1 MVIENIWLTNIDKKQ
16 RKDLIN
22 GILIKGSVIVGCLDE
37 HLFYSIVKSSTIETL
52 VFIRKL
58 NHRLSKF

>member
-16 RKDLIN
+16 RRDLIN
-22 GILIKGSVIVGCLDE
+22 GILIKGLVIVGCFDE

-52 VFIRKL
+52 VLFD
-58 NHRLSKF
+58 S